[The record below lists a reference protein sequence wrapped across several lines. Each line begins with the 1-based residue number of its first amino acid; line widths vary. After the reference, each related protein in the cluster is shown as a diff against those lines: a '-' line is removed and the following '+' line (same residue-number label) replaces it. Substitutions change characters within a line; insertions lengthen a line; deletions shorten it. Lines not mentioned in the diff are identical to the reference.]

1 LKRLTINAGIIT
13 ALLVAQAAQADTGVM
28 GGWAADPADCRYVS
42 DRVGVTQNVT
52 AGIITP
58 ENVYFHGGGCYF
70 TGVYPQPGGMTFT
83 GVCDEGDGE
92 YNETLETKQIDANT
106 MRAMWPDIGWTT
118 FHRCWDLPKDWKAR
132 TR

>member
-1 LKRLTINAGIIT
+1 MKSATMA
-13 ALLVAQAAQADTGVM
+13 AAVLLLLSQAAMADTGVM

-42 DRVGVTQNVT
+42 DRAGVTQNVT

-58 ENVYFHGGGCYF
+58 ENVFFHGGECYF
-70 TGVYPQPGGMTFT
+70 ANVYPRPDGYIFD

-92 YNETLETKQIDANT
+92 YEERLETKQTGPNE

-118 FHRCWDLPKDWKAR
+118 FHRCWDLPADWRKR
-132 TR
+132 TQ